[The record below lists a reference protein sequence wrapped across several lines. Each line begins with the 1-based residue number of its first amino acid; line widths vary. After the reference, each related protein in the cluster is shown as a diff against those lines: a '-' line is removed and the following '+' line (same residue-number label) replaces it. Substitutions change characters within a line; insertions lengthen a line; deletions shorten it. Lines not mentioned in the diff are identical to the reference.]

1 MKKDIVIPEVKDV
14 YMVAIYDW
22 NNDFNQ
28 WDWYVYL
35 INTTD
40 EPLEMPMVVSQAQGI
55 INGEMRLTSELRH
68 SFKEV
73 KPHTAI
79 RVEYLTPDVL
89 VLQNEFFVTFFLNGK
104 LFDKKY
110 IFLAGSINETAL
122 IPLPEIDKKGIL
134 AQ

>member
-14 YMVAIYDW
+14 YVAALLDW

-28 WDWYVYL
+28 WNWYVYL
-35 INTTD
+35 INTAP
-40 EPLEMPMVVSQAQGI
+40 EPLEMALVVSQAQGL
-55 INGEMRLTSELRH
+55 INGEMRMTSELRH

-79 RVEYLTPDVL
+79 RVEYLNHDVL
-89 VLQNEFFVTFFLNGK
+89 VLQNEFLVTFFLNGK

-110 IFLAGSINETAL
+110 VFLAGSIDETAL
-122 IPLPEIDKKGIL
+122 IPLPEIDRKGIL